1 MKRAGFTGD
10 IWPDETQELL
20 LRSALLPGAT
30 GTAAWSAVR
39 PRIDIDYL
47 PGELHRLIPLLSKA
61 LASQGV
67 NDPDLPRL
75 KGVYQFSWYRNQ
87 RLFADGAALLGAFE
101 AAGVRTMLLRGA
113 AMATAYHGDVGAR
126 PMNDLDVLLPADVLD
141 KGRRIAEAGG
151 WSRHAESRMLEQR
164 EAATI
169 LRNQEGRLARLHWSP
184 SRNVPMPVGS
194 EHPIWTRAT
203 QIQFGN
209 TATCVLSSADHLVYA
224 CLDGARANSGSTL
237 RWITDATILLR
248 SAPDLD
254 WEVVVEQARRHRVS
268 LLIAE
273 ALRYL
278 ADVFGADIPSGPIEA
293 LSTTPTT
300 ARDRI
305 AHHLSLRTS
314 PGLPSAAELLGR
326 FIRLTADLPPPAAV
340 GAMPAFL
347 QTTLGVPRRR
357 DVPIAI
363 ARKAIQA
370 VASPARPIV
379 ELSKAGPPG
388 SGRN

>member
-20 LRSALLPGAT
+20 LRSALLPGAA
-30 GTAAWSAVR
+30 GAAAWFAVR

-61 LASQGV
+61 LASREV

-87 RLFADGAALLGAFE
+87 RLFADGAGLLGAFE

-113 AMATAYHGDVGAR
+113 AMAMAYYGDVGAR
-126 PMNDLDVLLPADVLD
+126 PMNDLDVLLPADALD
-141 KGRRIAEAGG
+141 KGRRIAEAEG
-151 WSRHAESRMLEQR
+151 WSRQVEPKVLEQR

-169 LRNQEGRLARLHWSP
+169 LRNQDGRLARLHWSP
-184 SRNVPMPVGS
+184 SRNVPMPAGL
-194 EHPIWTRAT
+194 EHSIWTRAT
-203 QIQFGN
+203 RVPFGSG
-209 TATCVLSSADHLVYA
+209 ATFVPSPADHLVYA
-224 CLDGARANSGSTL
+224 SLDGARANSGSTL

-254 WEVVVEQARRHRVS
+254 WEVVVAQARRDRVS

-278 ADVFGADIPSGPIEA
+278 VDVLDADIPTGAIEA
-293 LSTTPTT
+293 LSATPTT

-305 AHHLSLRTS
+305 AHRLSLTTT
-314 PGLPSAAELLGR
+314 PGLHSAAELLGR
-326 FIRLTADLPPPAAV
+326 FTRLTADLPLPAAV

-370 VASPARPIV
+370 VASPARPLA

-388 SGRN
+388 SGRS